1 MFVKLKAHSI
11 RDAVVCP
18 RWHQGLVTLRQGDT
32 NEGHKYSVGRSM
44 SMSMRIGTFESRLIR
59 SADAAFRRRAMV
71 GNKLWRVS
79 QGRTNSNQFRQVS
92 TLPEASGPGIIQI
105 HVILCAN
112 ASALSNGW

>member
-1 MFVKLKAHSI
+1 MFFKLKAHSI

-44 SMSMRIGTFESRLIR
+44 SMSMRIGTFESRLVR
-59 SADAAFRRRAMV
+59 SADAEFRRRAMV
-71 GNKLWRVS
+71 GNKLWT
-79 QGRTNSNQFRQVS
+79 TNSNQFRQIS

-112 ASALSNGW
+112 ASALSNEW